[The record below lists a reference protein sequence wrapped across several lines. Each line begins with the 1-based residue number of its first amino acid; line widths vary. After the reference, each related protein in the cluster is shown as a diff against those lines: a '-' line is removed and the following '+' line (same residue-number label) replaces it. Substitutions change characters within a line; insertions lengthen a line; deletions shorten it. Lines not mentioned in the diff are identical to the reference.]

1 MHLLLKFSLVA
12 ILFFTSCELTDENQG
27 TVEQQEEEEQPE
39 EAPDFFRGADL
50 SYVNELEECGAAYF
64 NEAGESKDPYQIF
77 SEANT
82 DLVRL
87 RLWHNPNWTN
97 YSNFEDVKKSISRA
111 RALNMQVLLDFHYS
125 DDWVDPGKQI
135 VPAAWLPVVNNMP
148 VLGDSIYNYT
158 FEVLK
163 KLNDLD
169 LVPEFVQVGNETNI
183 EILQDPNGTYNGIN
197 WNRNA
202 FLFNKGLKAVRDAS
216 AAFGKDIQIFLHVAQ
231 PENALWWFEAAQQNG
246 VTNYDWIGISYY
258 PLWSDIPLEDLPAAV
273 QTLTDTYNKRLMVVE
288 TAYPFTLDNKD
299 NANNILGQDAAV
311 AGFAISPQGQYDY
324 LKALE
329 QKISEGGGEGLIYWE
344 PAWVSTTCSTQWA
357 QGSHWDNAT
366 LFDHNNWANVGMRY
380 YRGE

>member
-202 FLFNKGLKAVRDAS
+202 FLINKGLKAVRDAS

>member
-202 FLFNKGLKAVRDAS
+202 FLINKGLKAVRDAS

-366 LFDHNNWANVGMRY
+366 L
-380 YRGE
+380 